1 MARKYL
7 VPIDLTKQE
16 LQNARVQNLASAPS
30 SPVAGQIYYD
40 TSTNILYFYDGTS
53 WCSTKVVSSLSQ
65 GLLSARPSAS
75 TAGNNAIYF
84 ATDNQLLY
92 VSNGSAWTQASGF
105 GVGASTTVAIAGTAA
120 DGTST
125 LYARADHT
133 HAGPG
138 FGSITAQTSFGASS
152 GDGSATTPARSDH
165 THGTP
170 AHNAAAHSAI
180 KISDLA
186 APSADTSWGNY
197 KITNLGTPTSASDAA
212 TKSYVDGVA
221 TGLNIHDAV
230 IVATTTNLVGTYTAG
245 STGADGG
252 TGVGATF
259 TFTSNGVLSID
270 GVTPVLNDRILVKN
284 QTTQTQNGVYYVSTV
299 GSASNAAVLTRAT
312 DSNNSIAGQVVA
324 GDFIFVDQGST
335 QANTGWAQT
344 ETGTST
350 TPARGIKIG
359 TDNIAFT
366 QFSGAGTYTASNG
379 VLLTGNNF
387 TFSPDTAGGLQTGS
401 GGGAIKLATN
411 SGLGTTSAGLAVG
424 AGTGITV
431 SSGSVSL
438 TNTAVTVNGTSIAL
452 GASGTVTANTT
463 NALTAST
470 GLVLDSGTTF
480 NGSAAKTISIDTSV
494 VARKYAVSVGN
505 ASATSFTVTH
515 NLGTLDVTVQ
525 IYTVADGTQ
534 VEADVTRATTN
545 TVTVAFVTAPTTN
558 QYRVVV
564 IG

>member
-16 LQNARVQNLASAPS
+16 LQNARVQNLSSAPS
-30 SPVAGQIYYD
+30 SPVSGQIYFD

-53 WCSTKVVSSLSQ
+53 WVSTKVVSSLSQ

-75 TAGNNAIYF
+75 SAGNNAIYF

-92 VSNGSAWTQASGF
+92 VSNGTAWSQASGF
-105 GVGASTTVAIAGTAA
+105 GVGASTTVAIAGSAS

-152 GDGSATTPARSDH
+152 GNGSATTPARSDH

-170 AHNAAAHSAI
+170 THDATAHASI

-186 APSADTSWGNY
+186 APTTSVAFNAQ
-197 KITNLGTPTSASDAA
+197 KITGLADPTSAQDAA
-212 TKSYVDGVA
+212 TKAYVDGVA

-230 IVATTTNLVGTYTAG
+230 LVATTANLTATYTAG

-252 TGVGATF
+252 TGVGATL
-259 TFTSNGVLSID
+259 TITATGALVID
-270 GVTPVLNDRILVKN
+270 GVTVALNDRVLVKN
-284 QTTQTQNGVYYVSTV
+284 QTTQTQNGVYYVSTEGTTGV
-299 GSASNAAVLTRAT
+299 SAVLTRAT
-312 DSNNSIAGQVVA
+312 DEDNHIAGQIVA
-324 GDFIFVDQGST
+324 GDFVFVDQGT
-335 QANTGWAQT
+335 AQANTGWAQT

-350 TPARGIKIG
+350 NPARGIKIG

-379 VLLTGNNF
+379 VALSGSNF
-387 TFSPDTAGGLQTGS
+387 TFSPDANGGLQTGS
-401 GGGAIKLATN
+401 GGGAVKLPTN
-411 SGLGTTSAGLAVG
+411 SGLTKDSTGLYVG

-431 SSGSVSL
+431 GTNSISV
-438 TNTAVTVNGTSIAL
+438 
-452 GASGTVTANTT
+452 
-463 NALTAST
+463 
-470 GLVLDSGTTF
+470 
-480 NGSAAKTISIDTSV
+480 DTSV
-494 VARKYAVSVGN
+494 VARKYALTVGDG
-505 ASATSFTVTH
+505 SSTSFTVTH
-515 NLGTLDVTVQ
+515 SLGTRDVTVQ
-525 IYTVADGTQ
+525 VYTVADYTEVQ
-534 VEADVTRATTN
+534 VDVTRSTTSA
-545 TVTVAFVTAPTTN
+545 VTVAFASAPTSN

>member
-30 SPVAGQIYYD
+30 SPVSGQIYYD

-65 GLLSARPSAS
+65 GLLSARPTAS

-92 VSNGSAWTQASGF
+92 VSNGSAWSQASGF
-105 GVGASTTVAIAGTAA
+105 GVGASTTVAIAGSAS

-152 GDGSATTPARSDH
+152 GNGSATTPARSDH

-170 AHNAAAHSAI
+170 AHDASAHSAI

-186 APSADTSWGNY
+186 SPSANVAWGGY
-197 KITNLGTPTSASDAA
+197 KITGLGDPTSAQDAA
-212 TKSYVDGVA
+212 TKAYVDGVA

-230 IVATTTNLVGTYTAG
+230 VVATTANLTATYAAG

-252 TGVGATF
+252 TGVGATLTITATGAF
-259 TFTSNGVLSID
+259 VVD
-270 GVTPVLNDRILVKN
+270 GVTTALNDRILVKN
-284 QTTQTQNGVYYVSTV
+284 QTTQTQNGVYYVSTAGTTGV
-299 GSASNAAVLTRAT
+299 SAVLTRAT

-350 TPARGIKIG
+350 TPSKGIKIG

-379 VLLTGNNF
+379 VALSGSNF
-387 TFSPDTAGGLQTGS
+387 TFSPDANGGLQTGS
-401 GGGAIKLATN
+401 GGGAVKLPTN
-411 SGLGTTSAGLAVG
+411 SGLTKDSTGLYVGTTAGS
-424 AGTGITV
+424 GITV
-431 SSGSVSL
+431 SGSNV
-438 TNTAVTVNGTSIAL
+438 
-452 GASGTVTANTT
+452 
-463 NALTAST
+463 
-470 GLVLDSGTTF
+470 
-480 NGSAAKTISIDTSV
+480 SIDTAV
-494 VARKYAVSVGN
+494 VARKSSTTIGDG
-505 ASATSFTVTH
+505 STTSFTVTH
-515 NLGTLDVTVQ
+515 SLGTRDVIVQ
-525 IYTVADGTQ
+525 VYTVSDYTEVVADI
-534 VEADVTRATTN
+534 TRSTTSA
-545 TVTVAFVTAPTTN
+545 VTVAFAVAPTTN

-564 IG
+564 MG